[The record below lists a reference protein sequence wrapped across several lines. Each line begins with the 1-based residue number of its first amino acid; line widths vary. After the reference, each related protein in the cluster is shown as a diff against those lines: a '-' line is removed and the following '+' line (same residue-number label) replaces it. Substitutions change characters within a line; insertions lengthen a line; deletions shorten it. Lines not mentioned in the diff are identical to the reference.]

1 MTPDP
6 TPLPPPPRGPARA
19 APTQGEMVWR
29 SAFYGL
35 SALMAAMAL
44 TDFDAG
50 RFAHGLGDAG
60 VACLL
65 LSLMN
70 QFPVVRAVLGAA
82 AKREPP
88 EKLQREAER
97 LRGAYPW
104 SDRLAS
110 VGWSLLFSSLLLR
123 ALGLD

>member
-1 MTPDP
+1 M
-6 TPLPPPPRGPARA
+6 LRFLSH
-19 APTQGEMVWR
+19 R
-29 SAFYGL
+29 SPQCEGTTRRQFLQVGGL
-35 SALMAAMAL
+35 A
-44 TDFDAG
+44 T
-50 RFAHGLGDAG
+50 LG
-60 VACLL
+60 LL
-65 LSLMN
+65 LSLMD

-110 VGWSLLFSSLLLR
+110 VGWSLLFGSLLLR
-123 ALGLD
+123 VLGLD